1 VTTDNSPLLRHH
13 SSVTESLTIR
23 LDIWLWAA
31 RFFKTRS
38 LAKNAIE
45 TGKVDVG
52 GQRAKPARQVR
63 VGDALKI
70 VRGEET
76 FQIEV
81 AALSDQ
87 RGPAAVAITLY
98 REEESS
104 RLLREQ
110 QKAQRAAERG
120 GYRAPEHKPDKR
132 ARRLIQALG
141 DLDAL

>member
-1 VTTDNSPLLRHH
+1 
-13 SSVTESLTIR
+13 VTESPTIR

-45 TGKVDVG
+45 TGKVDIG

-87 RGPAAVAITLY
+87 RGPATVAAKLY
-98 REEESS
+98 REEEVS